1 MFAYSLRRGA
11 QTIPALIGVV
21 TLVFLMLRFL
31 PGDPAAFIVGEGAGQ
46 EAIDQAR
53 EDLGLNKPM
62 AQQYVEYLGGLVSFD
77 FGASVI
83 NRTKVT
89 TLIKDAL
96 PTTLL
101 IGGLSL
107 LLGFVLAVPLGALA
121 AYFGSRGRPFIDQG
135 ITGVALFFD
144 VMPGFWMAL
153 LLMLFFTLQLGW
165 FPATGP
171 MTWSDPI
178 ELSKRIALPVTVLTL
193 GQVGSL
199 MRVTRTS
206 VLEVLADDYI
216 RTARAMGT
224 PEMVVLFKH
233 ALRNAAL
240 PIVTVAG
247 LSVGRLLGGTV
258 IVEAIFALPGMGTVL
273 INSILGRDYPVVQG
287 VVLVFASMVV
297 FVNLATDLIYTR
309 VDPRVSL

>member
-1 MFAYSLRRGA
+1 MLAYTLRRGA

-62 AQQYVEYLGGLVSFD
+62 AQQYVEYVSNLVTFD

-83 NRTKVT
+83 NRTEVT

-96 PTTLL
+96 PTTLV

-107 LLGFVLAVPLGALA
+107 LLGFLLAVPLGALA
-121 AYFGSRGRPFIDQG
+121 AYFGSRGKPLFDQG

-171 MTWSDPI
+171 MTWSDPV

-297 FVNLATDLIYTR
+297 VVNLATDLIYTR